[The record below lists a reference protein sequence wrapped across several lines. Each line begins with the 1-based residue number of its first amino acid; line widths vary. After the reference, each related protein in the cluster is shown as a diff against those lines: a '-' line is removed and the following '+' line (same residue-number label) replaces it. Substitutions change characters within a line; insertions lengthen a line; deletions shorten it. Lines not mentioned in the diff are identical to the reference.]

1 MLAERIKLVLFLAG
15 CFIAQAE
22 QPASIVASRQQRQ
35 PIPQLELH
43 EQGQGAALIFIGGLG
58 DEISGIVPHM
68 MDVLPRMAPRETRAY
83 YHWHAGN
90 PQQADQGALALATR
104 IRAYRRHHPQADVVL
119 IGHSMGASMALKTAS
134 ALLPEE
140 GRVFVVT
147 LDPSDRSY
155 IPVRP
160 AAVCWWGN
168 AYVANSRSAHDYI
181 AVGGGRW
188 NCCKQ
193 ADVNLRFDGRMQD
206 ESGYPYIHDNAL
218 SLMCSR
224 GRGRHA
230 SLFDELCRRLRTES
244 ESSPEGD
251 MSRLQLPEAR
261 EDTK

>member
-1 MLAERIKLVLFLAG
+1 MFYPGWYPGKRGRITIGMPVTR
-15 CFIAQAE
+15 
-22 QPASIVASRQQRQ
+22 SRQT
-35 PIPQLELH
+35 
-43 EQGQGAALIFIGGLG
+43 
-58 DEISGIVPHM
+58 
-68 MDVLPRMAPRETRAY
+68 RE
-83 YHWHAGN
+83 HWHLPPAYEFT
-90 PQQADQGALALATR
+90 AAT
-104 IRAYRRHHPQADVVL
+104 IRRPMWCSSVIVWVP
-119 IGHSMGASMALKTAS
+119 SMALKTAS

-181 AVGGGRW
+181 AVWGGRW

-251 MSRLQLPEAR
+251 MSRLQLPEER